1 MLQTGKQVEVTAC
14 RTVDGRGGVVVR
26 AKFHYRDQP
35 ETHGW
40 TSLKNLK
47 EIGSSPL
54 GRSRMQNASSHQFAG
69 GKWVSCPHTDTHYI
83 RDLQTS
89 AWQINL
95 KTRYQ
100 RKVRRQLVRTGTSAT
115 AAVAAIPAQATA
127 PAKTSPVDEQ
137 HALRHMVSLRSSA
150 DAKAPV
156 RHNLPAGSFA
166 RIMETAPGSGGTTW
180 YRISSVYRLQ
190 HEEPS
195 HMTSKDEASDDDDDD
210 DDDDEDGQVN
220 ADDNAELQLATTGD
234 AIWTVQDAQ
243 GNDVQFEAARCKA
256 IEAAFASGSKEY
268 RFSAC
273 FDGQHSFDYTISL
286 EPSPSGKALLSGK
299 AFYQRNDQTGKRR
312 LVSRFRV
319 VGGEMVPSLSLSRVD
334 FPSQVNPR
342 LSATL
347 TEICLEEF
355 ASNFVE
361 LGANG
366 PEDLFDVEDAD
377 LDKMGMKTL
386 QKRYRQPT
394 LAHSPD
400 LFSS

>member
-1 MLQTGKQVEVTAC
+1 M
-14 RTVDGRGGVVVR
+14 
-26 AKFHYRDQP
+26 
-35 ETHGW
+35 
-40 TSLKNLK
+40 
-47 EIGSSPL
+47 
-54 GRSRMQNASSHQFAG
+54 
-69 GKWVSCPHTDTHYI
+69 
-83 RDLQTS
+83 
-89 AWQINL
+89 
-95 KTRYQ
+95 
-100 RKVRRQLVRTGTSAT
+100 
-115 AAVAAIPAQATA
+115 
-127 PAKTSPVDEQ
+127 
-137 HALRHMVSLRSSA
+137 
-150 DAKAPV
+150 
-156 RHNLPAGSFA
+156 
-166 RIMETAPGSGGTTW
+166 
-180 YRISSVYRLQ
+180 
-190 HEEPS
+190 
-195 HMTSKDEASDDDDDD
+195 
-210 DDDDEDGQVN
+210 
-220 ADDNAELQLATTGD
+220 
-234 AIWTVQDAQ
+234 
-243 GNDVQFEAARCKA
+243 QFEAARCKA

-286 EPSPSGKALLSGK
+286 EPSAAGK

-334 FPSQVNPR
+334 LPSQANPR

-361 LGANG
+361 LGANN